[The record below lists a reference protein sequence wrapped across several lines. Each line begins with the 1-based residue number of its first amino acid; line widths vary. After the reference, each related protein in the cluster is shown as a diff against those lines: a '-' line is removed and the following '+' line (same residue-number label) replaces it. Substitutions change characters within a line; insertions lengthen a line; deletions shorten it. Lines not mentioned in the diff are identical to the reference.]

1 MVRWCCRMEPFMRPL
16 LAVLLLALLAAPA
29 SAQTC
34 QRRGDETRCSDGSAT
49 KIVNG
54 RWLYR
59 PSPEARIV
67 PAGTRAFFG
76 WPLFTPTRE
85 IRVERWTRLV
95 SP

>member
-1 MVRWCCRMEPFMRPL
+1 MRPL
-16 LAVLLLALLAAPA
+16 LAILLLALLAAPA

-49 KIVNG
+49 RLQNG

-67 PAGTRAFFG
+67 PATT
-76 WPLFTPTRE
+76 WPLFAWLFSTPARE
-85 IRVERWTRLV
+85 IRVERRTRLV

>member
-1 MVRWCCRMEPFMRPL
+1 MRTL
-16 LAVLLLALLAAPA
+16 LAVLLLVAVTAPA

-67 PAGTRAFFG
+67 PAGT
-76 WPLFTPTRE
+76 WPLFAWPFSTPARS
-85 IRVERWTRLV
+85 IRVERRPRPV

>member
-1 MVRWCCRMEPFMRPL
+1 MRPL
-16 LAVLLLALLAAPA
+16 LSILLLTLLAMPA

-67 PAGTRAFFG
+67 PAGT
-76 WPLFTPTRE
+76 WPLFVWPFSTPGHE
-85 IRVERWTRLV
+85 IRVERRPRLV

>member
-1 MVRWCCRMEPFMRPL
+1 MLMEPLMRTL
-16 LAVLLLALLAAPA
+16 LAVLLLVAITAPA

-49 KIVNG
+49 RLQNG

-67 PAGTRAFFG
+67 PAGT
-76 WPLFTPTRE
+76 WPLFVWPFSTPTRE
-85 IRVERWTRLV
+85 IRLGRGPRLV

>member
-1 MVRWCCRMEPFMRPL
+1 MRTL
-16 LAVLLLALLAAPA
+16 LAVLLLITIAAPGE
-29 SAQTC
+29 AQTC

-59 PSPEARIV
+59 PSPEARVLTWSWPFII
-67 PAGTRAFFG
+67 PA
-76 WPLFTPTRE
+76 RE
-85 IRVERWTRLV
+85 IRSHQRARLV

>member
-1 MVRWCCRMEPFMRPL
+1 MLMEPLMRTV
-16 LAVLLLALLAAPA
+16 LAVLLLVAVTAPA
-29 SAQTC
+29 SAQIC
-34 QRRGDETRCSDGSAT
+34 QRRGVETRCSDGSAT

-67 PAGTRAFFG
+67 PAGT
-76 WPLFTPTRE
+76 WPLFLWPFSTLGQE
-85 IRVERWTRLV
+85 IRVERRPRLV

>member
-1 MVRWCCRMEPFMRPL
+1 MEPFMRPL
-16 LAVLLLALLAAPA
+16 LAILLLALLAAPA
-29 SAQTC
+29 SAQIC

-67 PAGTRAFFG
+67 PAGTWGFFG
-76 WPLFTPTRE
+76 WPLFTPARE
-85 IRVERWTRLV
+85 MRVERRPRLA

>member
-1 MVRWCCRMEPFMRPL
+1 MRTL
-16 LAVLLLALLAAPA
+16 LAVLLLVAVTAPA

-54 RWLYR
+54 RWFYR

-67 PAGTRAFFG
+67 PAGTWAFFG
-76 WPLFTPTRE
+76 WPLFTPARE
-85 IRVERWTRLV
+85 IRVERGRRLV

>member
-1 MVRWCCRMEPFMRPL
+1 MRPL
-16 LAVLLLALLAAPA
+16 LAILLLAALAAPA

-67 PAGTRAFFG
+67 PVGT
-76 WPLFTPTRE
+76 WPFLAWPFSTPARE
-85 IRVERWTRLV
+85 IRVERRTRLV

>member
-1 MVRWCCRMEPFMRPL
+1 MEPFMRPL
-16 LAVLLLALLAAPA
+16 LAILLLTLLAAPA

-67 PAGTRAFFG
+67 PAGTWGFLA
-76 WPLFTPTRE
+76 WPFSPPTRE
-85 IRVERWTRLV
+85 IRVERRPRLV